1 MLVGTAITII
11 YDNNSQ
17 LDTTK
22 EGGIERGA
30 TLLQQPGKRYV
41 NFYCFPAS
49 QSSAHSASDHQQR
62 HLHSKFVNAYD

>member
-22 EGGIERGA
+22 EGGIEECA
-30 TLLQQPGKRYV
+30 TV
-41 NFYCFPAS
+41 
-49 QSSAHSASDHQQR
+49 
-62 HLHSKFVNAYD
+62 